1 MFIVQTKK
9 VCVKRL
15 YINKFLCYN
24 PSMAKD
30 EETRGRPEL
39 ADKDRRETRFQIRLS
54 ATELALV
61 ERAAEGKTSTWA
73 RETLLAAAKR
83 RLKGK

>member
-1 MFIVQTKK
+1 M
-9 VCVKRL
+9 
-15 YINKFLCYN
+15 
-24 PSMAKD
+24 
-30 EETRGRPEL
+30 GRPEM

-61 ERAAEGKTSTWA
+61 ERAADGKTTTWA
-73 RETLLAAAKR
+73 RETLLSAAKR